1 MLVLLLAPAVEP
13 TSPCASLSGELDFAK
28 LRAFNLMLAA
38 PARSDVQERWW
49 VQHTPLQRIGF
60 CMPTFFGPKERCN
73 PNEDA
78 LIRCGTVP
86 DGANQASLPNRSGA
100 WPICLNMMDVRSA
113 QASTVRRC
121 AEMPCGN
128 GAALSEFSARQEQ
141 KHRDFVPDAAAPW
154 DRPLFYSFGIA
165 NDWFPDDFLG
175 RHGFEV
181 HSFDPTAATRS
192 VHLAHQSPG
201 VTFHHLGLQSSLAS
215 CRNSQRGTTKYGLL
229 SGELHSLTNLRNTL
243 NHTHRRIN
251 IMKIDCEGCEWDAFW
266 EMSRFDT
273 HALDD
278 VEMLLI
284 EVHPV
289 RERMLRTDA
298 DLRKFVAVWE
308 YLLEQQGFRFFFHR
322 PNAGARHPTWTLHK
336 HMSATGALRKVCCFE
351 LGLVKPHSVK
361 RHLAYFNR
369 DGLHQSLYHDLLRES
384 YPWPSGRRPITAG

>member
-1 MLVLLLAPAVEP
+1 MVLHSLNFRLGRNKSTVISYLMLPRRGTGRCSILLA
-13 TSPCASLSGELDFAK
+13 
-28 LRAFNLMLAA
+28 LR
-38 PARSDVQERWW
+38 
-49 VQHTPLQRIGF
+49 TTGF
-60 CMPTFFGPKERCN
+60 LTTF
-73 PNEDA
+73 
-78 LIRCGTVP
+78 
-86 DGANQASLPNRSGA
+86 S
-100 WPICLNMMDVRSA
+100 
-113 QASTVRRC
+113 
-121 AEMPCGN
+121 
-128 GAALSEFSARQEQ
+128 
-141 KHRDFVPDAAAPW
+141 
-154 DRPLFYSFGIA
+154 
-165 NDWFPDDFLG
+165 
-175 RHGFEV
+175 
-181 HSFDPTAATRS
+181 
-192 VHLAHQSPG
+192 
-201 VTFHHLGLQSSLAS
+201 SSLAS

-322 PNAGARHPTWTLHK
+322 PNAGARHPTWTLHE